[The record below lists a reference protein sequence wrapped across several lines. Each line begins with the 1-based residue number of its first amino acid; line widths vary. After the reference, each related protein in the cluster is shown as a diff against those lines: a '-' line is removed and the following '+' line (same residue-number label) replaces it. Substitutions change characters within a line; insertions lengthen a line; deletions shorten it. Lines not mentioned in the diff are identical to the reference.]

1 MMASVPLKIRV
12 LDILHDCG
20 GCTARQICDALYGK
34 GPASRSSGISA
45 HLRKMELDGLVVRAG
60 KNEHGSTVWTAS
72 DDGPVKVA
80 PEMCHMFYTV
90 FYNNQ
95 KTGRIDA
102 EIYGGLEE
110 ARKSAEDIERRR
122 PGAVVRIKSVEA
134 RM

>member
-1 MMASVPLKIRV
+1 MRASVPLKIRV

-20 GCTARQICDALYGK
+20 GCTTRQICDALYGR
-34 GPASRSSGISA
+34 GPASGSSGVGA

-72 DDGPVKVA
+72 DDGQVKVA

-90 FYNNQ
+90 FYNNA
-95 KTGRIDA
+95 KTGRIEA
-102 EIYGGLEE
+102 EIYGDLEE
-110 ARKSAEDIERRR
+110 AKKSAEDLEKMKS
-122 PGAVVRIKSVEA
+122 GVVVRIKSVEA